1 MKEGFLGLNF
11 LAAWIAL
18 SLPLDIIG
26 NFFRTNFSLTSCFMG
41 LYIEEEMFVS
51 SSSKFLIFLPDDLP
65 IYNSS

>member
-1 MKEGFLGLNF
+1 MKEGFLDLNF

-18 SLPLDIIG
+18 SLSL
-26 NFFRTNFSLTSCFMG
+26 SLTSCFMG

>member
-26 NFFRTNFSLTSCFMG
+26 NFFRTNFSLTSCFVG
-41 LYIEEEMFVS
+41 KSSEGDMFVS
-51 SSSKFLIFLPDDLP
+51 YSSKSI
-65 IYNSS
+65 IST

>member
-18 SLPLDIIG
+18 SLPLDIIS

-41 LYIEEEMFVS
+41 LDIEEEMFVS
-51 SSSKFLIFLPDDLP
+51 SSSKSI
-65 IYNSS
+65 IYT

>member
-18 SLPLDIIG
+18 SLG